1 MAKLSPIAEV
11 KEKFGSKEAL
21 AKIVK
26 SQIERPE
33 GLSDEA
39 YDRKVRTIS
48 NRKLLKLH
56 TAHEDMT
63 KGFGSKEG
71 LVDAIIT
78 LSSVGKVDQVYRA
91 KLVTL
96 RIAQLLELHKSLAKK
111 SRKA

>member
-33 GLSDEA
+33 GLSDDD

-56 TAHEDMT
+56 AAHEEMT

-71 LVDAIIT
+71 LIDAIIT
-78 LSSVGKVDQVYRA
+78 LTTVGKVDQVYRT
-91 KLVTL
+91 KLTTL
-96 RIAQLLELHKSLAKK
+96 RVAQLLDLHNSLAKK
-111 SRKA
+111 ARKA